1 MSSSELFRFMKG
13 NKDVPKASVPPF
25 SGGRGSVPSY
35 GAFLVHLG
43 PSPQSLTLLL
53 RLLGGCPQH
62 GAQNSPL

>member
-1 MSSSELFRFMKG
+1 MSSSELFRFIKG

-25 SGGRGSVPSY
+25 PGGRGSVPSFV
-35 GAFLVHLG
+35 AFLVHLG
-43 PSPQSLTLLL
+43 LSPVSYPAV